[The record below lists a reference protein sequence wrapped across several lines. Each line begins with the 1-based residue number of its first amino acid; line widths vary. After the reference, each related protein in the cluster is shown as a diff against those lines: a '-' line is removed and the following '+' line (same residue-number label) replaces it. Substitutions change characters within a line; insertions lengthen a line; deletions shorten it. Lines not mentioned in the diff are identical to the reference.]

1 VTDSEKHQI
10 AASLIA
16 AACADGHLGAGERQ
30 RIATLMDDLGGG
42 DMFRAALANPITP
55 EELGKS
61 LTTPE
66 SRRAAYELAVLVCHA
81 DGVLNEPEAAYLAR
95 LRAALGLSEAAA
107 KGLEAEADHWRD
119 PGLPLTATPVETSD
133 LDRTILQFAM
143 LAGAAELLPQTVA
156 SMVVLPLQLRLVF
169 DIGRRNGVTM
179 AQDQVKELATAFG
192 VGATS
197 QVVESLARRLLG
209 GVARTVGGGGLF
221 GGALGG
227 ATSAATGA
235 LMSFATTYALG
246 HATRVYYERGR
257 TLSRAD
263 LQQLFERFQADAK
276 TLYPR
281 VEAEIRQQADK
292 LDPEA
297 LMAKVRGR

>member
-1 VTDSEKHQI
+1 MTDSEKHQI

-16 AACADGHLGAGERQ
+16 AACADGHLGGDERE
-30 RIATLMDDLGGG
+30 RIATLMDDLGG
-42 DMFRAALANPITP
+42 DTTFRAALANPVTP
-55 EELGKS
+55 EELGRT
-61 LTTPE
+61 LTTPDA
-66 SRRAAYELAVLVCHA
+66 RRSAYQLAVLVCYA
-81 DGVLNEPEAAYLAR
+81 DGVLNADEAAYLGR

-107 KGLEAEADHWRD
+107 KGLEAEADQWRD
-119 PGLPLTATPVETSD
+119 PGLPPASLTSAAAD
-133 LDRTILQFAM
+133 LDRTILQYAM

-156 SMVVLPLQLRLVF
+156 SMVVVPLQLRLVF
-169 DIGRRNGVTM
+169 DIGRRNGITM
-179 AQDQVKELATAFG
+179 AQDQVKELAMAFG

-227 ATSAATGA
+227 ATGVATGA

-246 HATRVYYERGR
+246 HATRVYYEKGR
-257 TLSRAD
+257 TLTRAD

-281 VEAEIRQQADK
+281 VESEIREQADK
-292 LDPEA
+292 LDADA
-297 LMAKVRGR
+297 LLAKVRGL

>member
-1 VTDSEKHQI
+1 MTDPEKKQI

-16 AACADGHLGAGERQ
+16 AACADGHLGADERR
-30 RIATLMDDLGGG
+30 RITTLMDDLGGG
-42 DMFRAALANPITP
+42 EVFRAALAAPVTP
-55 EELGKS
+55 EELAKG

-66 SRRAAYELAVLVCHA
+66 ARRTAYQLAVLVCTA
-81 DGVLNEPEAAYLAR
+81 DGVLNDQEAAYLAR
-95 LRAALGLSEAAA
+95 LREALGLSEAAT

-119 PGLPLTATPVETSD
+119 PGLPPTATPAETSD

-156 SMVVLPLQLRLVF
+156 SMVVLPLQLRLVW

-179 AQDQVKELATAFG
+179 AQDQVKELAMAFG

-209 GVARTVGGGGLF
+209 GIARGVGGGL
-221 GGALGG
+221 LGG

-281 VEAEIRQQADK
+281 VEAEIRQQAGK
-292 LDPEA
+292 LDAEA
-297 LMAKVRGR
+297 LLAKVRGQ